1 MKTMKKNLVI
11 ILLTMVVFYTTAA
24 EETPAAEDP
33 EGATT
38 CPDGWSKLST
48 GCYLAKESPMTW
60 DEARKFCTDLQAEMV
75 VLESEEE
82 IKEVAK
88 MTADLIKKKWRFWVD
103 GKMINKAWKTHKGE
117 KTPSFTP
124 WGKVTNS
131 FVGDCIRTG
140 GDTRWYKALCDSKVA
155 DAGYTINPFCKKA
168 IEKSSK
174 ASITKNPVPG
184 WVEFKQMEEMEVKDK
199 VDLTTLP
206 FVGKEFSVSLEFL
219 MNAIPTGTYG
229 SILHLT
235 LGTDCS
241 KRGDRIPAV
250 WVGVD
255 GSLIVVSDL
264 NPTNACGQGFNTISQ
279 LKDIGTGKWVKLD
292 ISQKPTER
300 QYDANGKEMDE
311 KYKFEVFL
319 NGASVVSVENPEPVK
334 YENVKVLADDSQFNY
349 KPLDGKI
356 RNLVIR
362 SKDTPAPAA

>member
-1 MKTMKKNLVI
+1 
-11 ILLTMVVFYTTAA
+11 LLTMVAFYTTAA
-24 EETPAAEDP
+24 EETPAAE
-33 EGATT
+33 GTA
-38 CPDGWSKLST
+38 C
-48 GCYLAKESPMTW
+48 M
-60 DEARKFCTDLQAEMV
+60 
-75 VLESEEE
+75 EE
-82 IKEVAK
+82 
-88 MTADLIKKKWRFWVD
+88 
-103 GKMINKAWKTHKGE
+103 
-117 KTPSFTP
+117 
-124 WGKVTNS
+124 
-131 FVGDCIRTG
+131 
-140 GDTRWYKALCDSKVA
+140 KVA
-155 DAGYTINPFCKKA
+155 MPGNDIVKNSPEENIKTKEDCCAACKNKEGCKFFTYRQDAAKCWLKNSDAGRKADENAVSGSVDCCKD
-168 IEKSSK
+168 
-174 ASITKNPVPG
+174 PVPASEKLTKRSDPG
-184 WVEFKQMEEMEVKDK
+184 WAEFKQMEEMEVKDK
-199 VDLTTLP
+199 VELTTLP